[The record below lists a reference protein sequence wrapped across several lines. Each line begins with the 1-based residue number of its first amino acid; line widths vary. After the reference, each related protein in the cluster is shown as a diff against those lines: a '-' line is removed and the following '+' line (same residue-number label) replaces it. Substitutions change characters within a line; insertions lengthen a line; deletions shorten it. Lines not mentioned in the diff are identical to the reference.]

1 MEANGRQYGIDIA
14 RLASMFMVV
23 LLHNLLQGGVLDW
36 TLDSMRDLLYMTLE
50 NCSIIAVNI
59 FALISGY
66 LGVGRKVHVR
76 KLSGLW
82 AAAFTW
88 SAGMAIVG
96 LIKGTQIGLW
106 FYRSFFPVLANDY
119 WYFNSFLALQLLVP
133 LLNAGISVVG
143 NAATLLLSLGLLCLS
158 SLLGFPTGLGINNG
172 YSAFWLVVLWLVGA
186 AMRLNWDA
194 VNRYLS
200 TKRLLLGLALIPL
213 LSTYL
218 EWSYVVGGLDPRQ
231 WIEYVSPLVVIQ
243 SLCFFVLAARINITN
258 NAVRRV
264 LARASASAFG
274 VYLIDNSYWVYSFWL
289 DARFSWVLEIRP
301 WTGLPMIIGISLGM
315 YFLFL
320 GLETI
325 RRALFKKA
333 LQLIG
338 TMNGSTNA
346 VQA

>member
-1 MEANGRQYGIDIA
+1 
-14 RLASMFMVV
+14 
-23 LLHNLLQGGVLDW
+23 
-36 TLDSMRDLLYMTLE
+36 MTLE
-50 NCSIIAVNI
+50 NCSIIAVNV

-76 KLSGLW
+76 KLIGLW

-96 LIKGTQIGLW
+96 LIRGTQIGLW

-133 LLNAGISVVG
+133 LLNAGISVIG

-158 SLLGFPTGLGINNG
+158 SFLGFPTGLGINNG
-172 YSAFWLVVLWLVGA
+172 YSAFWLIVLWLVGA
-186 AMRLNWDA
+186 AMRLNWD
-194 VNRYLS
+194 VITRYLS
-200 TKRLLLGLALIPL
+200 TKRLLFGLALIPL

-243 SLCFFVLAARINITN
+243 SLCFFVLAARVDITN

-264 LARASASAFG
+264 LVRASASAFG
-274 VYLIDNSYWVYSFWL
+274 VYLIDTSYWIYSFWL
-289 DARFSWVLEIRP
+289 DLRFSWILMLRSWIGFPLIIAISFGMYALFLVLE
-301 WTGLPMIIGISLGM
+301 T
-315 YFLFL
+315 
-320 GLETI
+320 T
-325 RRALFKKA
+325 RRFIYKK
-333 LQLIG
+333 
-338 TMNGSTNA
+338 MNM
-346 VQA
+346 

>member
-186 AMRLNWDA
+186 AMRLNWDV

-218 EWSYVVGGLDPRQ
+218 EWSYVVDGLDPRQ

-301 WTGLPMIIGISLGM
+301 WTGLPIIIAISLGM
-315 YFLFL
+315 YSVFLS
-320 GLETI
+320 LEAI
-325 RRALFKKA
+325 RRALFIKA
-333 LQLIG
+333 RRVIG
-338 TMNGSTNA
+338 AIRQVG
-346 VQA
+346 Q